1 MRIGRG
7 PAAPLPERAGLV
19 LSGGGARG
27 AYQAGVLS
35 AVAEILGPGAPNPFP
50 VITGLSVGAINAL
63 ALSCRLADFGTAA
76 REVEALWRGLHCG
89 SVFRA
94 DMRAVTGRMAAW
106 AGHMTLGRLGMR
118 PPDSLLDSAPL
129 ETLLEE
135 NIDFDALRRCLARGD
150 LQAVGITASSYQTG
164 QAVTFYE
171 ARAPLTGWARSRRE
185 GVAARLSVEH
195 IMASTALPLIF
206 PARRVGPAFY
216 ADGALRQTAP
226 LSSAIHLGAT
236 RLLVIAGRDESID
249 AGAPEG
255 EEPEYPAP
263 GLIGGQLLDTLF
275 NDQLDLDM
283 ERLLRINDTLAVMTP
298 AQLATRALRPVQ
310 LLTIRPSRD
319 VREISARHA
328 GALPRPVR
336 LMLRALGAWRPPF
349 VLASYLLFEPGY
361 VGELIDL
368 GRQDTLARADEIRRF
383 LRPEGLTPEADAALG
398 T

>member
-1 MRIGRG
+1 M
-7 PAAPLPERAGLV
+7 

-50 VITGLSVGAINAL
+50 VVTGLSVGAINAL
-63 ALSCRLADFGTAA
+63 ALACRLNAFDRATA
-76 REVEALWRGLHCG
+76 ELEALWRGLECG
-89 SVFRA
+89 RVFRA
-94 DMRAVTGRMAAW
+94 DMRAITARMAGW
-106 AGHMTLGRLGMR
+106 AGHMTFGRLGMGA
-118 PPDSLLDSAPL
+118 PESLFDSAPL
-129 ETLLEE
+129 ETLLQE
-135 NIDFDALRRCLARGD
+135 NIDFDALRRCLARGN
-150 LQAVGITASSYQTG
+150 LEAVGVTASSYQTG
-164 QAVTFYE
+164 QAVTFFE
-171 ARAPLTGWARSRRE
+171 TRAPLDGWSRSRRE
-185 GVAARLSVEH
+185 GVAARLGVEH
-195 IMASTALPLIF
+195 VLASTALPLIF

-236 RLLVIAGRDESID
+236 RLFVIAGRDDGID
-249 AGAPEG
+249 TVSPEG
-255 EEPEYPAP
+255 AEPEYPAP

-298 AQLATRALRPVQ
+298 EQRASRALRPVQ

-319 VREISARHA
+319 LREISERHA
-328 GALPRPVR
+328 RSLPRPVR

-368 GRQDTLARADEIRRF
+368 GRADALSRADEIRRF
-383 LRPEGLTPEADAALG
+383 LGAADVTSDMEARAP
-398 T
+398 